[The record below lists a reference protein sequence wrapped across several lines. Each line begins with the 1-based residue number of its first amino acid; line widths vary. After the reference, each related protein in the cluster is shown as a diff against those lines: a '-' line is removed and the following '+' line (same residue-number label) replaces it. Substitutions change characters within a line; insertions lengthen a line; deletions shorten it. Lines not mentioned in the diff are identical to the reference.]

1 MSGVTYIQQTLLMPL
16 SNDNRIRNVHSGPRR
31 GYSKERSSDNR
42 RDTQEINA
50 ILAFFE

>member
-16 SNDNRIRNVHSGPRR
+16 SEDNRTRNVHSGPHRR
-31 GYSKERSSDNR
+31 YSRGRSSDDR